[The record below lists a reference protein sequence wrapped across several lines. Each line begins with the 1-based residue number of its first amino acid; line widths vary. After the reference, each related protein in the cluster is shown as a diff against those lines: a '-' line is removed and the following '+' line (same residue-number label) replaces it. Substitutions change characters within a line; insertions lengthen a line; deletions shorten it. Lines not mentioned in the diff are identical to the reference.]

1 MQFGPVPLAQAE
13 GALLVHATRTADGL
27 LKKGHRLTVADIAAL
42 EAAGLTQVTVARL
55 EPDDVDENTAA
66 QRLAKAAAGSG
77 LIRDG
82 VQTGRVN
89 LHAEVNGVLVIDR
102 KKVDA
107 MNRIDPA
114 LTFATLPE
122 FAAVREGRM
131 VATAKIIP
139 YAVAEHHLA
148 AAEAAGA
155 GAIRVAPYHA
165 RRVGLVATLLP
176 QLKPVT
182 MDKTRKVLERRLE
195 ASGSEVIAEHRVAHD
210 SEAVA
215 EALMA
220 LKSQGADFF
229 VLFGASAI
237 ADRRDILP
245 AAIEMAG
252 GRVVH
257 FGMPVDPGNLMLLGE
272 LDGMP
277 VIGAP
282 GCARSP
288 AENGFDWV
296 LNRLLARLPVTPEV
310 VSGLGVGGLLMEI
323 ASRPQPRQQ
332 GAGKFSAASASG
344 RYGGIILAA
353 GSSSR
358 MVGGNKLLAQLA
370 DKSVVRHVIEA
381 AGASQ
386 LEKVILIT
394 GHMAER
400 VGKEADGTR
409 VRAVI
414 NPGFAEGMASSI
426 RLGLQALP
434 HDLDGVVILL
444 GDMPRITGA
453 MIDALIAAHD
463 RSEGHLIVVATAEG
477 KRGNPVLIDTRFR
490 EDLMQLQGD
499 TGARRLIAAHDD
511 VCAEVEL
518 GLAAR
523 LDLDTRESL
532 AAEGGV
538 LTEG

>member
-1 MQFGPVPLAQAE
+1 MQFGSVPLAQAE
-13 GALLVHATRTADGL
+13 GALLVHATRTANGL
-27 LKKGHRLTVADIAAL
+27 LKKGHRLTAADIEAL
-42 EAAGLTQVTVARL
+42 AAAGLTDITVARL
-55 EPDDVDENTAA
+55 EPGDVDENTAA

-102 KKVDA
+102 QKVDA

-122 FAAVREGRM
+122 FAAVKAGRM

-139 YAVAEHHLA
+139 YAVAEQHLA
-148 AAEAAGA
+148 AAELAGA
-155 GAIRVAPYHA
+155 GAIRVAPYRP

-195 ASGSEVIAEHRVAHD
+195 PSGSTVIAEHRVPHD
-210 SEAVA
+210 RDPVA
-215 EALMA
+215 EALAA
-220 LKSQGADFF
+220 LKRQGADFF

-237 ADRRDILP
+237 ADRRDVLP
-245 AAIEMAG
+245 AAIEQAG
-252 GRVVH
+252 GRVIH

-272 LDGMP
+272 LEGMP

-296 LNRLLARLPVTPEV
+296 LNRLLAGLPVTPDV
-310 VSGLGVGGLLMEI
+310 VTGLGVGGLLMEI

-358 MVGGNKLLAQLA
+358 MAGGNKLLAQLEG
-370 DKSVVRHVIEA
+370 KSVVRHVIDA
-381 AGASQ
+381 ADASY
-386 LEKVILIT
+386 LEEVIMVT

-400 VGKEADGTR
+400 VSEEADGSR

-414 NPGFAEGMASSI
+414 NPGFDEGMASSI
-426 RLGLQALP
+426 RLGLRTLP
-434 HDLDGVVILL
+434 EDLDGVVILL

-463 RSEGHLIVVATAEG
+463 RSEGRLIVLATAEG

-499 TGARRLIAAHDD
+499 TGARHLIGAHGD

-518 GLAAR
+518 GRAAR

-538 LTEG
+538 LTES